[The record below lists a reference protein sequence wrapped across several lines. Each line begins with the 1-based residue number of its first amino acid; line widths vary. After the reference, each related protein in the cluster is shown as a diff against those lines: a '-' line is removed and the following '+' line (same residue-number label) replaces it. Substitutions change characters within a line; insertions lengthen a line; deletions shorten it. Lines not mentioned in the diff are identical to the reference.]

1 MPYRAS
7 YHFLFISFLADY
19 IDSKFLLGKYAM
31 PTMDKRTFL
40 KLLALGTAGT
50 ATGALPFLM
59 QN

>member
-1 MPYRAS
+1 
-7 YHFLFISFLADY
+7 
-19 IDSKFLLGKYAM
+19 M